1 MTTPAAKGDWQTQD
15 LPPKRRTVRL
25 DRTFSPQEMRRMK
38 LGLVPEQMEDKWFV
52 YWQGDALYFHRSWS
66 EFCIYVVRFDANGD
80 SHRMFEADLNR
91 EPDQYDQT
99 DDDHDA
105 AMISYLIDV
114 LLLDREADFPTDAAD
129 PGEAALQQWS
139 EVGRAM
145 LGERPEQSLEEFQR
159 APGNEHVETGPEL
172 PSSLPLM
179 RRKDVLARLGV
190 QKIPAR
196 WAWSHDLGDAIAF
209 DAWEDGWERGRG
221 GHLIRYPLRTNGP
234 HYNLDES
241 RTNPRK
247 GHTRWQSHVDSVI
260 AGERRPRAF
269 IPVSNDPS
277 AKPNKGAKGWLPLVV
292 DGHVEVDEQGQ
303 AWLYA
308 DHVEQL
314 QESPVG
320 VRAGGM
326 LMPPDGEPL
335 GSTGTADYFY
345 YNTDAG
351 ALTGPPSP
359 RFRLLID
366 GGFAA
371 VGGDRQ
377 KFGEQLG
384 QLSPDD
390 ILLMYENGIGVVA
403 VGRVREKWDGVSHT
417 APRYYN
423 LAEMGGLTGGEFE
436 YRIAVDWFLDL
447 SEAPAGID
455 ELRQRFGYKS
465 GAAITRGTVDKIV
478 KQRQEIA
485 RLIEEWSAGQ
495 SLLPGE
501 IGRPASYVEGATR
514 RVAVNAYER
523 SRKAVLECKA
533 KQGTACVACGMD
545 FATRYGPEFA
555 GFIHVHH
562 LRPLSEVG
570 GEYTVDPDTD
580 LRPVCPNC
588 HAVIHHGGR
597 LRGIDEVRQLM
608 GRQRDAKPSAAED
621 DEV

>member
-1 MTTPAAKGDWQTQD
+1 MQ
-15 LPPKRRTVRL
+15 
-25 DRTFSPQEMRRMK
+25 S
-38 LGLVPEQMEDKWFV
+38 GLVPGQMEDKWFI
-52 YWQGDALYFHRSWS
+52 YWQENSLYFHRSWTG
-66 EFCIYVVRFDANGD
+66 FCVYVVRFETDGD
-80 SHRMFEADLNR
+80 SCRMVEADLNR
-91 EPDQYDQT
+91 ERSEYGQT

-114 LLLDREADFPTDAAD
+114 LLLDREADFPTDAAET
-129 PGEAALQQWS
+129 GEAALRQWS

-145 LGERPEQSLEEFQR
+145 LDEHPEQSLEGFQR
-159 APGNEHVETGPEL
+159 ASENGHVETGPEL
-172 PSSLPLM
+172 PPSLMLVS
-179 RRKDVLARLGV
+179 RKDVLARLGV

-209 DAWEDGWERGRG
+209 DAWEHGWERDRG

-241 RTNPRK
+241 RANPRN
-247 GHTRWQSHVDSVI
+247 GHTRWQNHVDSVM
-260 AGERRPRAF
+260 AGKRRPRAF
-269 IPVSNDPS
+269 VPVSNDPS

-292 DGHVEVDEQGQ
+292 DGHAEVDEQGQ
-303 AWLYA
+303 IWLYA

-314 QESPVG
+314 QESPV
-320 VRAGGM
+320 VTQAGG
-326 LMPPDGEPL
+326 
-335 GSTGTADYFY
+335 TGTADYFY
-345 YNTDAG
+345 YNTDAD

-366 GGFAA
+366 GGFAS
-371 VGGDRQ
+371 VGGDRK

-384 QLSPDD
+384 QLSRDD

-436 YRIAVDWFLDL
+436 YRIAVDWFLDF
-447 SEAPAGID
+447 SDVPAEID

-465 GAAITRGTVDKIV
+465 GAAVTRGTVDKIV
-478 KQRQEIA
+478 KQRQEVA
-485 RLIEEWSAGQ
+485 RLIEEWSADQ

-501 IGRPASYVEGATR
+501 IARPALYTEGATR
-514 RVAVNAYER
+514 QTTVNAYER
-523 SRKAVLECKA
+523 NRKAVEKCKA
-533 KQGTACVACGMD
+533 VQGTACVVCRMD
-545 FATRYGPEFA
+545 FATRYGAEFA

-562 LRPLSEVG
+562 LKQLSEVG
-570 GEYTVDPDTD
+570 GEYVVDPDAD

-597 LRGIDEVRQLM
+597 LRGIAEVRHLLEQQS
-608 GRQRDAKPSAAED
+608 RVPKSA
-621 DEV
+621 

>member
-1 MTTPAAKGDWQTQD
+1 MG
-15 LPPKRRTVRL
+15 
-25 DRTFSPQEMRRMK
+25 S
-38 LGLVPEQMEDKWFV
+38 GLVPGQMEDKWFI
-52 YWQGDALYFHRSWS
+52 YWQDDVLYFHRSWTG
-66 EFCIYVVRFDANGD
+66 FCVYVVRFEFEGE
-80 SHRMFEADLNR
+80 SYRMVEADLNR
-91 EPDQYDQT
+91 ERSEYGQT

-145 LGERPEQSLEEFQR
+145 LDEHPEQSLEEFQR
-159 APGNEHVETGPEL
+159 TPEDGHVESGPEL

-179 RRKDVLARLGV
+179 SRTNVLASLGV
-190 QKIPAR
+190 QKKSPR
-196 WAWSHDLGDAIAF
+196 WAWSHDLGDVIAF
-209 DAWEDGWERGRG
+209 DAWEHGWERDRKGR
-221 GHLIRYPLRTNGP
+221 LIRYPLRTNGP
-234 HYNLDES
+234 HYNLNES
-241 RTNPRK
+241 RANPRN
-247 GHTRWQSHVDSVI
+247 GHTRWQSHVDSVM

-269 IPVSNDPS
+269 VPVPKDPH
-277 AKPNKGAKGWLPLVV
+277 ATPNKGAKGWLPLVV
-292 DGHVEVDEQGQ
+292 DGHAEVDEQGQ
-303 AWLYA
+303 IWLYA

-314 QESPVG
+314 QENPVG

-465 GAAITRGTVDKIV
+465 GAAVTRGTVDKIV
-478 KQRQEIA
+478 KQRQEVA
-485 RLIEEWSAGQ
+485 RLIEEWSADQ

-501 IGRPASYVEGATR
+501 IARPALYVEGAIRQTT
-514 RVAVNAYER
+514 VNAYER
-523 SRKAVLECKA
+523 NRKAVEECKA
-533 KQGTACVACGMD
+533 VQGTACVVCRMD
-545 FATRYGPEFA
+545 FATRYGAEFA

-562 LRPLSEVG
+562 LKQLSEVG
-570 GEYTVDPDTD
+570 GEYVVDPDAD

-597 LRGIDEVRQLM
+597 LRGINEVRHLLEQQS
-608 GRQRDAKPSAAED
+608 RVCRSA
-621 DEV
+621 